1 MMQTLTANE
10 AKTQFGNL
18 LLMVQREPVQ
28 INRNGKPV
36 AVVISAQEYAEID
49 ALKRQ
54 LLKAKL
60 ERAKQ
65 DIDHGR
71 LTDGDDYFRQ
81 LMDE

>member
-1 MMQTLTANE
+1 MQTLTANE